1 MKVKKTEFLATMR
14 KKLYQLPP
22 QDVEKTIEYYSEMID
37 DYMESGYPEDAAV
50 AKMGRVD
57 DIALQILAGA
67 QNPTFAA
74 HGVQKQ
80 RKNGLLIA
88 LLIVGFP
95 IWFSLLVTAFCLLL
109 TAAILIATLAMVVPW
124 SLVIS
129 FGASAIGLLIGT
141 VVIFVGEGIGAAAL
155 VNAAGLETA
164 HSFRNSTAYVQNWLQ
179 VLKDDKRF
187 IVSAAGKA
195 EKAVNLILGS
205 AD

>member
-1 MKVKKTEFLATMR
+1 MKKPEFLSTLR

-22 QDVEKTIEYYSEMID
+22 QDVEKTIEYYNEMID
-37 DYMESGYPEDAAV
+37 DYIESGYTEEAAV

-67 QNPTFAA
+67 QNPSFVA

-124 SLVIS
+124 SLVVS

-155 VNAAGLETA
+155 VLGTA
-164 HSFRNSTAYVQNWLQ
+164 
-179 VLKDDKRF
+179 
-187 IVSAAGKA
+187 
-195 EKAVNLILGS
+195 LILAALCIFFLWAAIRLTKLGARGIGS
-205 AD
+205 MFRGFFNLLLGRRNRI

>member
-1 MKVKKTEFLATMR
+1 MTVKKTEFLATLR

-37 DYMESGYPEDAAV
+37 DYTESGYPEDAAV
-50 AKMGRVD
+50 ARMGRVD
-57 DIALQILAGA
+57 DIALQILAGV

-124 SLVIS
+124 SLVVA
-129 FGASAIGLLIGT
+129 FGASAIGLLIGM

-155 VNAAGLETA
+155 VLGTA
-164 HSFRNSTAYVQNWLQ
+164 
-179 VLKDDKRF
+179 
-187 IVSAAGKA
+187 
-195 EKAVNLILGS
+195 LILG
-205 AD
+205 ALCIFALWVAIRLTGLGAKGIGGMFRGFFNLLLGRRNRI